1 MVAFESPVPRPGTP
15 QNSAVEIPK
24 ATKANEKRRPPK
36 NPISAEVV
44 PEGMLPEDPL
54 TDHYA
59 KQSEVGTEQSGE
71 VLDAD
76 GRIEDGTKKSNEE
89 ESDNRSGNPEG
100 TPEIE
105 TNTNETET
113 LEELN
118 SSINADGVDLST
130 LKSMLVFLSLGN
142 RYNLLNCLED
152 LRPSHIVLYNI
163 DIVSTRIIETFK
175 AHHQELP
182 MEMYA
187 LMYTDTTE
195 EEQYLVSINR
205 EQNAF
210 ETLIREQGVLMVPSD
225 YNVSRDST
233 SQLRKLTLRRDS
245 RFNPPTETE
254 IQPTVVVDM
263 REFNSELPTV
273 LYCRGIDVYPATLE
287 VGDYVLSDEIC
298 VERKALDDLAQSL
311 HNGRVFKQ
319 IEQMLRHYSKSILLI
334 ESSEK
339 FRQKKVNGG
348 PFQGELSRRSR
359 ETRLLLAVLIRT
371 HPQLSLVWTFSP
383 SHSAEMF
390 EEVKLDQPNPDVDIA
405 VSIKSDDLAINRD
418 VADDSMLGSA
428 ENENEIP
435 TVNALFAS
443 KSKSLRLNSV
453 LKRQLSNLP
462 GLLGGDVEH
471 LMRNCILLDAMQSTS
486 QRGGEEVEES
496 RSDASDSVTNVG
508 RLVQSSKDVLSKVLS
523 NEKHVETLFE
533 FFQTDFR
540 LLPI

>member
-1 MVAFESPVPRPGTP
+1 
-15 QNSAVEIPK
+15 
-24 ATKANEKRRPPK
+24 
-36 NPISAEVV
+36 
-44 PEGMLPEDPL
+44 MLPEDPL
-54 TDHYA
+54 TDHYS
-59 KQSEVGTEQSGE
+59 KQSEVGTKQSEGG
-71 VLDAD
+71 LDAD
-76 GRIEDGTKKSNEE
+76 SSEDGTKKSNEE
-89 ESDNRSGNPEG
+89 ESDERNVNPEG
-100 TPEIE
+100 IPESE
-105 TNTNETET
+105 TNSNVTEN

-142 RYNLLNCLED
+142 RYNLLNCLQD

-195 EEQYLVSINR
+195 EERYLVSINR

-210 ETLIREQGVLMVPSD
+210 ETLIKEQGVLMVPNEYD
-225 YNVSRDST
+225 VSRDST

-319 IEQMLRHYSKSILLI
+319 TEQMLRHYSKSILLI

-339 FRQKKVNGG
+339 FRQRKVNGG

-359 ETRLLLAVLIRT
+359 ETRLLLTVLIRT

-383 SHSAEMF
+383 SHSAELF
-390 EEVKLDQPNPDVDIA
+390 EEVKLDQSNPDVDIA

-418 VADDSMLGSA
+418 VADDTLLGSA

-462 GLLGGDVEH
+462 GLLGGDEEH
-471 LMRNCILLDAMQSTS
+471 LMRNCILLDTMQSTS
-486 QRGGEEVEES
+486 QRGGEEAEES
-496 RSDASDSVTNVG
+496 RSDASDSVMNVA

-523 NEKHVETLFE
+523 NEKHAETLFE

-540 LLPI
+540 LLPT